1 MSTTEAKIR
10 RKNLR
15 SLLTIILV
23 SSLTGVAIVALS
35 LIQRSAVLAER
46 SKVSQESQR
55 LLLAASAARDARH
68 TIDGIVAR
76 AGAVEERIPETISFE
91 KFYEA
96 FTAQAAEHNVTV
108 RQVNPGEPRPDG
120 EYHYLPITIEAE
132 ASFGE
137 LHALLFS
144 WGQSSAV
151 MTLEELSIQSGA
163 DQRCVINLV
172 LRLYSKQGVEPNHG

>member
-23 SSLTGVAIVALS
+23 ASLTGAGIVALS
-35 LIQRSAVLAER
+35 LIQRSAVLAEQ
-46 SKVSQESQR
+46 STVSQESQR
-55 LLLAASAARDARH
+55 LLMAASAARDARH
-68 TIDGIVAR
+68 TIEA
-76 AGAVEERIPETISFE
+76 RIPETVNFE
-91 KFYEA
+91 KFYEG
-96 FTAQAAEHNVTV
+96 FTAQAAGHNVTL
-108 RQVNPGEPRPDG
+108 RQVNPGEPRTDG
-120 EYHYLPITIEAE
+120 EYQYLPITIEAE

-151 MTLEELSIQSGA
+151 MTLEELSIQSGV
-163 DQRCVINLV
+163 DQRCAINLV
-172 LRLYSKQGVEPNHG
+172 LRLYSKQGVEPDHG